1 MSAFANKSSFEE
13 ISEILSQGP
22 ELYILSRPQLDS
34 VGFSEFLKEE
44 MTSWRRTPQATDAEN
59 LVEFA
64 GRICYMSFGELQSP
78 KTNEQYIQHLI
89 FQGHESV
96 LEHASWS
103 FLLKGVSRA
112 FSHQMVRHRIG
123 FSFSQLS
130 QQYHDESDAKFVV
143 PEEIKSSP
151 KAMELWL
158 QLIEEI
164 RDGYQSMANRLQSEG
179 DGQLPPKEAR
189 RALRS
194 AARSVL
200 PNATETKMVFSA
212 NARSIRHFL
221 TMRGAIMGDLEMRI
235 VSDRLY
241 ALMMAEAPVLLSDF
255 ERVIP
260 ADGYPIIKRKEN
272 KKATF

>member
-1 MSAFANKSSFEE
+1 MSTFANNSSYEE
-13 ISEILSQGP
+13 ISETLSQGP
-22 ELYILSRPQLDS
+22 ELYLLSRPQLDS
-34 VGFSEFLKEE
+34 AGFSEFLNDEFI
-44 MTSWRRTPQATDAEN
+44 TWRRTPQATDAEN

-64 GRICYMSFGELQSP
+64 GRICYMSFGQFQSP

-89 FQGHESV
+89 SQGHESV

-143 PEEIKSSP
+143 PEEIKSNP

-158 QLIEEI
+158 QLIEEV
-164 RDGYQSMANRLQSEG
+164 RDGYQTMANRLQSEG
-179 DGQLPPKEAR
+179 EGQLSPKEAR

-200 PNATETKMVFSA
+200 PNATETKIVFSA
-212 NARSIRHFL
+212 NARSLRHFL
-221 TMRGAIMGDLEMRI
+221 TMRGAIVGDLEMRI
-235 VSDRLY
+235 VSDRIY
-241 ALMMAEAPVLLSDF
+241 ALMMVEAPVILSDF
-255 ERVIP
+255 ERIIL
-260 ADGYPIIKRKEN
+260 ADGYPIVRRKIVKSFE
-272 KKATF
+272 